1 MISCLFFENE
11 SFSSVV
17 IDKIKECFAD
27 KFNKFKMEHEYT
39 QTEFVND
46 FVSFSS
52 KGGQNITQ
60 RSVLDQLFDPA
71 AKKYNDI

>member
-39 QTEFVND
+39 QT
-46 FVSFSS
+46 
-52 KGGQNITQ
+52 
-60 RSVLDQLFDPA
+60 
-71 AKKYNDI
+71 